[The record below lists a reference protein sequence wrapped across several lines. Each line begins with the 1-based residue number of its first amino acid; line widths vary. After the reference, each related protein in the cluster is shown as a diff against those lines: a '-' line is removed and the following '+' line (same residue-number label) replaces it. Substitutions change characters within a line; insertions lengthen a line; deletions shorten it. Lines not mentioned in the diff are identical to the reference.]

1 MRASK
6 LAAPASG
13 TRYALGV
20 EATEF
25 DEEALF
31 SAIARSGVRAL
42 LIGRRA
48 LVALGIPVLTA
59 DYDLW
64 IHIDDIAALNAAVE
78 PLDLYPNRPPEEARR
93 FGRYVLEGDERVDV
107 LVARQ
112 ASTKDGVP
120 LRFDDAWA
128 RRTALPYTPS
138 VPLLVPCID
147 DMILTKRWSLRPK
160 DVDDIRMLEKLKQG
174 GGTTS

>member
-1 MRASK
+1 M
-6 LAAPASG
+6 
-13 TRYALGV
+13 
-20 EATEF
+20 EATEL

-48 LVALGIPVLTA
+48 LVALGIPLLTA

-64 IHIDDIAALNAAVE
+64 IHIDDITGLNAALE
-78 PLDLYPNRPPEEARR
+78 PLDLYPNRSPEEARR

-128 RRTALPYTPS
+128 RRTSLRYMPA

-147 DMILTKRWSLRPK
+147 DLILTKRWSLRPK
-160 DVDDIRMLEKLKQG
+160 DVDDIAMLEKLKLG
-174 GGTTS
+174 GGTKS

>member
-1 MRASK
+1 M
-6 LAAPASG
+6 
-13 TRYALGV
+13 

-31 SAIARSGVRAL
+31 SAIACSGVRAL
-42 LIGRRA
+42 LIGRR
-48 LVALGIPVLTA
+48 
-59 DYDLW
+59 
-64 IHIDDIAALNAAVE
+64 
-78 PLDLYPNRPPEEARR
+78 
-93 FGRYVLEGDERVDV
+93 V
-107 LVARQ
+107 LVAQQ

-128 RRTALPYTPS
+128 RRTSLRYTPT

-160 DVDDIRMLEKLKQG
+160 DVDDIAMLEKLKQG
-174 GGTTS
+174 GGTKS